1 MTIKLLIADDY
12 DIIRQKIKSSIGK
25 QPDMKVVGE
34 AKDGQNAVKLAQ
46 ALVPDVVLMD
56 LTMPK
61 MNGIE
66 AARNILMDNPGIR
79 IIILSMH
86 SHKRFVVDALKAGV
100 SGYVLKSSLVDDLIR
115 AIRAVMSNEFF
126 LSPRITDVAI
136 QDYIKQPPKADES
149 DSSGLKEPEH

>member
-12 DIIRQKIKSSIGK
+12 DIIRQKIKSSISK

-34 AKDGQNAVKLAQ
+34 AKDGQTAVKLAQ

-66 AARNILMDNPGIR
+66 AARNILVDNPGIR

-86 SHKRFVVDALKAGV
+86 SHKRFVADALKAGV

-126 LSPRITDVAI
+126 LSSRITDVAI
-136 QDYIKQPPKADES
+136 QDYMKQPPKSDES